1 MFSYAR
7 LRGQSSEKTL
17 QEIESSQISDK
28 ACQHANFQTF
38 YSGLETAALTRV
50 MAWETN
56 LSQTNK
62 TKYDVLSKIQNH
74 PHQRNK
80 ILIFKLFKTSL
91 RAMWLHLTK
100 IIPHAVG
107 LFWGDKLYY
116 HSRWAGKKLKTPCL
130 ALTTNAPPPNVPLR
144 RTHVLRPLKVQT
156 FSHAPRSY

>member
-1 MFSYAR
+1 M
-7 LRGQSSEKTL
+7 
-17 QEIESSQISDK
+17 
-28 ACQHANFQTF
+28 
-38 YSGLETAALTRV
+38 TRV

-62 TKYDVLSKIQNH
+62 TKYDVLSNIQNH

-80 ILIFKLFKTSL
+80 ILILKLFKKSL

-156 FSHAPRSY
+156 FSPHPEILLVQRRVKEI